1 MVMQFITPLKN
12 TLNHVFSGPRFN
24 TLKQSPMIPI
34 RHMRFDF
41 DPKEIDPK
49 FYLNAELASA
59 YFASLSIF
67 LTFGED
73 LVIDTARYHR
83 ELLKDPLLKQRVTAL
98 IGQEAIHSKMHNELN
113 DAFLEVDYPVQLF
126 RTWAGWAFDY
136 GFNRLPQPMK
146 LSLMAGIEHFTAV
159 LAEYMM
165 KHEEIFF
172 HSRDEKQRAIWM
184 WHMLEESE
192 HKDIAYDVFQ
202 ALSNNYAL
210 RIAGFFPALI
220 TILILISVA
229 SLMVPFYREPKNLI
243 RWSYWKELPYSLSL
257 IFGLKDGVYG
267 STMQHIF
274 DYLRPDFHP
283 NDHDISAYLSY
294 YKEKLLNPEHGILT
308 PYFTREFTPSL
319 RS

>member
-1 MVMQFITPLKN
+1 MQLIRPIKRIFTK
-12 TLNHVFSGPRFN
+12 VFTATQFN
-24 TLKQSPMIPI
+24 AEKQSSIIPI
-34 RHMRFDF
+34 RHMKFDF
-41 DPKEIDPK
+41 EADQLDHR
-49 FYLNAELASA
+49 FYMQAELASA

-67 LTFGED
+67 LTYGED

-83 ELLKDPLLKQRVTAL
+83 NFLTDPLLKQRVTAL
-98 IGQEAIHSKMHNELN
+98 IGQEALHSKLHEELN
-113 DAFLEVDYPVQLF
+113 DAYLQKDLPVKLF

-165 KHEEIFF
+165 NHEQVFF
-172 HSRDEKQRAIWM
+172 SSQDEKQRAIWM

-210 RIAGFFPALI
+210 RVAGFFPALI
-220 TILILISVA
+220 TILVLISAA
-229 SLMVPFYREPKNLI
+229 SLLVPFYRKPKNLVS
-243 RWSYWKELPYSLSL
+243 WHYWKEMPRSFQL

-267 STMQHIF
+267 SSWKHIF
-274 DYLRPDFHP
+274 DYLRPSFHP
-283 NDHDISAYLSY
+283 NDYDTSEFLAY
-294 YKEKLLNPEHGILT
+294 YKERLLQADHGVLA
-308 PYFTREFTPSL
+308 PYFVREFIPAL
-319 RS
+319 NG